1 MAEMAQPTPRQP
13 VPFDEIVEGY
23 VCALKKLAESQ
34 KTPGIE
40 HKHQRT
46 KGEVWYSHH
55 THCIVLPS

>member
-1 MAEMAQPTPRQP
+1 MAQPTPRQP
-13 VPFDEIVEGY
+13 VPFDDIVDGY

-46 KGEVWYSHH
+46 KGEVWYSD
-55 THCIVLPS
+55 TV